1 MIDGPYSV
9 PAAPGV
15 PATGLMAGVLCAFSV
30 PVVRG
35 PAALPPAQGVA
46 AMNAI
51 DAAAMTPA
59 FLAVFAG
66 AGGVCAVTAVVTFV
80 RRAAGPGKG
89 LAREER
95 QKALSPTLRAW
106 SAGRIVSGG
115 VCRPDDARPVAP
127 DARKTAMADPRG
139 FMTTPR
145 QEWPR
150 RPVEERVRDWNEVYV
165 PGALLPVVGKQA
177 DRCMDCG
184 IPFCHHACPLGNL
197 IPEWN
202 DLVSRE
208 DWRAASD
215 RLHATNNFPEFTG
228 RLCPAPCEAGCV
240 LAINQPAVTIKNVE
254 CAIADR
260 AWEDG
265 STRPRPPER
274 LSERTVAVIGSGPAG
289 LAAAQQLTRA
299 GHTVTVYEKNDRL
312 GGLMRYGIPE
322 FKMEKHH
329 LERRLE
335 QMRAEGTAF
344 RTSAAVGRDVG
355 AVELRSR
362 YDAVVVATGATAW
375 RELPVPGRELRGV
388 HQAMEYLPL
397 ANRVREGD
405 LEASPL
411 SAAGKH
417 VVIVGGGDTGADCLG
432 TAVRE
437 GAASVTQLDI
447 YAQPGTERDE
457 DAEPWP
463 TYPKL
468 YRLSAAHEEARDLRT
483 APAADADARLFAAS
497 TLRFAGDADGHV
509 RELHL
514 TEVDAQRRPVP
525 GTGRTLPADLV
536 LLALGFSGPD
546 RRDGLIGQL
555 GLTLEPRGTIARDAG
570 FATDVPGVF
579 AAGDAARGQSLIVW
593 AIAEGRA
600 VAAAVDRY
608 LTGSSAL
615 PAPIS
620 AHDRPMTV

>member
-1 MIDGPYSV
+1 
-9 PAAPGV
+9 
-15 PATGLMAGVLCAFSV
+15 
-30 PVVRG
+30 
-35 PAALPPAQGVA
+35 
-46 AMNAI
+46 
-51 DAAAMTPA
+51 
-59 FLAVFAG
+59 
-66 AGGVCAVTAVVTFV
+66 
-80 RRAAGPGKG
+80 
-89 LAREER
+89 
-95 QKALSPTLRAW
+95 
-106 SAGRIVSGG
+106 
-115 VCRPDDARPVAP
+115 
-127 DARKTAMADPRG
+127 MADPKG

-145 QEWPR
+145 QDWPR
-150 RPVEERVRDWNEVYV
+150 RPVAERVRDWNEVYV
-165 PGALLPVVGKQA
+165 PGALLPVISEQA

-184 IPFCHHACPLGNL
+184 VPFCHEACPLGNL

-202 DLVSRE
+202 DLVARE

-260 AWEDG
+260 AWAEG
-265 STRPRPPER
+265 FVPPRPPDR
-274 LSERTVAVIGSGPAG
+274 LSGRTVAVIGSGPTG

-299 GHTVTVYEKNDRL
+299 GHTVVVYEKDDRL

-329 LERRLE
+329 LDRRIE
-335 QMRAEGTAF
+335 QMRAEGTKF
-344 RTSAAVGRDVG
+344 RTSTTVGRDVT
-355 AVELRSR
+355 AAELRAR
-362 YDAVVVATGATAW
+362 HDAVVIATGATAW
-375 RELPVPGRELRGV
+375 RELSVPGRELAGI

-405 LEASPL
+405 LEVSPL
-411 SAAGKH
+411 SAEGRH

-447 YAQPGTERDE
+447 YAQPGTARDD

-468 YRLSAAHEEARDLRT
+468 YRLSAAHEEARDLGT
-483 APAADADARLFAAS
+483 APVADADARVFAAS
-497 TLRFAGDADGHV
+497 TLRFTGDDEGQV
-509 RELHL
+509 RRLHL
-514 TEVDAQRRPVP
+514 VEVDARRSPVA
-525 GTGRTLPADLV
+525 GTARALPADLV

-546 RRDGLIGQL
+546 RGDGLVDQL
-555 GLTLEPRGTIARDAG
+555 GVALDPRGTIVRDRD
-570 FATDVPGVF
+570 FATNVPGVF

-593 AIAEGRA
+593 ALAEGRA
-600 VAAAVDRY
+600 VAAAVDRR
-608 LTGSSAL
+608 LTGSSRL

-620 AHDRPMTV
+620 PYDRPMSV